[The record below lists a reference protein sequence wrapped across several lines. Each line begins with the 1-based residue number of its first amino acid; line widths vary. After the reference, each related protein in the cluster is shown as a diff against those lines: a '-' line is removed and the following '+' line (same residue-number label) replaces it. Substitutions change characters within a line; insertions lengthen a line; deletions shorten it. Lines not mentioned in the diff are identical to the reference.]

1 MPALSGMT
9 EPCSEPRVPSMSEL
23 RDSIGKIAEGG
34 KLTRKEAR
42 AAFETIMSGAADD
55 AEIAAFLMGLR
66 MRKESVEEIVGG
78 AQVLREK
85 AIALE
90 APPGTVDTCGTGGD
104 GHGTFNVSTAAAIV
118 AAACGVPV
126 AKHGNVSVSSKSG
139 SAEVLE
145 RLGVDLDLPPERV
158 QACLDTFGLCFLM
171 APKHHRAMRHVAPVR
186 RAMGI
191 RTVFN
196 VLGPLS
202 NPAGA
207 KRQLIGV
214 YESEWLEPLARTL
227 AALGSEHVW
236 IVHGADGLDELTVT
250 GASEVVEYV
259 GGKLRRF
266 TVTPEQAGLAR
277 HPLEALKGG
286 TPEDNAAAMTD
297 LLDGKHDAYRDIVLL
312 NAAATLLVAGKTA
325 ELAPGVRLAAEAID
339 TGRAADLLKQWAA
352 FTRGEVIDVRHAL

>member
-1 MPALSGMT
+1 
-9 EPCSEPRVPSMSEL
+9 MSEL
-23 RDSIGKIAEGG
+23 KDCIVRIAEGG
-34 KLTRKEAR
+34 RLTREEAR

-66 MRKESVEEIVGG
+66 MRKESVEEIAGG
-78 AQVLREK
+78 AEVLREK
-85 AIALE
+85 AIALK
-90 APPGTVDTCGTGGD
+90 APPGAVDTCGTGGD
-104 GHGTFNVSTAAAIV
+104 GHGSFNISTAAAIV

-145 RLGVDLDLPPERV
+145 RLGVDLDLPAERV
-158 QACLDTFGLCFLM
+158 QACLDKFGICFLM

-186 RAMGI
+186 RSMGI

-207 KRQLIGV
+207 TRQLIGV
-214 YESEWLEPLARTL
+214 YDPEWLEPLARTL

-236 IVHGADGLDELTVT
+236 IVHGSDGLDELTVT
-250 GASEVVEYV
+250 GESEVVEYA
-259 GGKLRRF
+259 GGELRCF
-266 TVTPEQAGLAR
+266 TVTPEEAGLAR
-277 HPLEALKGG
+277 HPLAALKGG
-286 TPEDNAAAMTD
+286 TPEENAAAMTA
-297 LLDGKHDAYRDIVLL
+297 LLGGERGAYRDIVLL
-312 NAAATLLVAGKTA
+312 NAAATLLVADKTT
-325 ELAPGVRLAAEAID
+325 ELASGVRQAAEAID
-339 TGRAADLLKQWAA
+339 TGVAADLLERWAA